1 MRHTGYRWFCTH
13 TTLVALFVVQIR
25 FRVEAHLVEQFESE
39 LGVVMARN
47 RTSASGGQDPIP
59 APASGNTVRGRGRRR
74 ARGRGR
80 GRVAAPV
87 DVQVPVATQG
97 RDRTVPPDA
106 EVIHGDVQD
115 RVEGDG
121 PAQAPT
127 NTIVP
132 PVLQDTLARMLGILE
147 GMAQAGSLPVTSD
160 GSQTRVG
167 GQTPDPIVAPNSQTP
182 RT

>member
-1 MRHTGYRWFCTH
+1 
-13 TTLVALFVVQIR
+13 
-25 FRVEAHLVEQFESE
+25 
-39 LGVVMARN
+39 MARN

-106 EVIHGDVQD
+106 EVIHGYVQD
-115 RVEGDG
+115 RVKGDG
-121 PAQAPT
+121 PA
-127 NTIVP
+127 
-132 PVLQDTLARMLGILE
+132 QDTLARMLGILE

-167 GQTPDPIVAPNSQTP
+167 GQTPNPIVDLYSQTP
-182 RT
+182 GLSQLLL

>member
-1 MRHTGYRWFCTH
+1 
-13 TTLVALFVVQIR
+13 
-25 FRVEAHLVEQFESE
+25 
-39 LGVVMARN
+39 MARN
-47 RTSASGGQDPIP
+47 HTSASGGQDPIL

-127 NTIVP
+127 STIVP
-132 PVLQDTLARMLGILE
+132 PVLQDTLARMLGMLE
-147 GMAQAGSLPVTSD
+147 GMAQAGALPVTSD

-167 GQTPDPIVAPNSQTP
+167 GQTPDPIVAPDSQTP
-182 RT
+182 RTQPAAAVAPRLDSMEFPDMTSHLVNRPSMTIDEQKMFGR

>member
-1 MRHTGYRWFCTH
+1 
-13 TTLVALFVVQIR
+13 
-25 FRVEAHLVEQFESE
+25 
-39 LGVVMARN
+39 MARN

-59 APASGNTVRGRGRRR
+59 APASGTTVRGRGRRR

-87 DVQVPVATQG
+87 DGQVPVATQG

-106 EVIHGDVQD
+106 EVIHEDVQD

-127 NTIVP
+127 STIVP
-132 PVLQDTLARMLGILE
+132 PSALRYLGSYVRNPR
-147 GMAQAGSLPVTSD
+147 GD
-160 GSQTRVG
+160 GPGRCF
-167 GQTPDPIVAPNSQTP
+167 ACHF
-182 RT
+182 

>member
-1 MRHTGYRWFCTH
+1 
-13 TTLVALFVVQIR
+13 
-25 FRVEAHLVEQFESE
+25 
-39 LGVVMARN
+39 MARN

-106 EVIHGDVQD
+106 ELFMGVYK
-115 RVEGDG
+115 
-121 PAQAPT
+121 
-127 NTIVP
+127 IVSRGMGQLRLH
-132 PVLQDTLARMLGILE
+132 PVLLSPQCFKIPWL
-147 GMAQAGSLPVTSD
+147 VC
-160 GSQTRVG
+160 
-167 GQTPDPIVAPNSQTP
+167 
-182 RT
+182 